1 MQYCCCCVCR
11 LFMACCA
18 CEFCCSRVRVL
29 LSLSRH
35 PYAAA
40 AALVLQADAT
50 GDAIISLAFTE
61 PVGMITMG
69 ES

>member
-1 MQYCCCCVCR
+1 M
-11 LFMACCA
+11 
-18 CEFCCSRVRVL
+18 RVL